1 MQTEA
6 AQSKAEVSTLNARMN
21 RVLDRIEGECDRIDR
36 VLGRVNGTPQ
46 KDISVGSV
54 AQISPMRA
62 MTNVVEQIEGQAD
75 RLSSLASNLETVA

>member
-1 MQTEA
+1 
-6 AQSKAEVSTLNARMN
+6 MN